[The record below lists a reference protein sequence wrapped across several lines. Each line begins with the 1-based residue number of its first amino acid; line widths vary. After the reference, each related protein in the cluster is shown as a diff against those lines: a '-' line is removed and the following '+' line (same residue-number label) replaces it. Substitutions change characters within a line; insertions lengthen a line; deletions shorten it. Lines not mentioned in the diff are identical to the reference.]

1 MTPVFARLCAVL
13 RRFSLGKK
21 SFTVAA
27 LGYIRPAD
35 AALGGDLPLGTWDL
49 AA

>member
-1 MTPVFARLCAVL
+1 MAL
-13 RRFSLGKK
+13 RA
-21 SFTVAA
+21 SFTLVAA
-27 LGYIRPAD
+27 GYIRPAD